1 MHVKP
6 ILIFVLAAFIIIS
19 FAPAAFGQAESG
31 TITGTVHD
39 PSGAVVAGATVTVR
53 NVATSATRTVQTTGL
68 GTYNVTG
75 LPAGTYEV
83 DVTSGSFAPYKTN
96 AEVTVGGAATVDAQL
111 STGQATTT
119 VEVVAEGGAAVNT
132 QNQEL
137 SQIVNTQQMA
147 ELPSLTRN
155 PYDFVAISGNVSSGD
170 RTATGGDQNTTGRGV
185 GYSINGQRTSGTE
198 VLLDGVENV
207 DLFTATT
214 GQQVP
219 LDAVQEYRVVT
230 NNFDA
235 QYGRASGGVVNVSTK
250 SGGNSLHGSLWEFNR
265 LAAYTANT
273 YNNDSQ
279 NALFR
284 EGGGTGPLPAP
295 KGGYTRNQFGFAV
308 GGPIIKD
315 KLFFFGSTEFL
326 RVRSNASLSAYVP
339 TPALLATLPANVQ
352 AYFAAYGANNFTFS
366 GIDPGTGFGLV
377 NFSAPADAGGGEPQN
392 TYRIVG
398 RFDFNATDKTQMFF
412 RYGLEN
418 VDDFK
423 GADYAGP
430 YSQYDVGDSS
440 YNNSGL
446 FSLNHSFSP
455 NIFTNT
461 KISFSRLNFVNTY
474 DKAQQNVP
482 ELLLSSGATI
492 GTTPVQLPGLFAQ
505 FAGAGG
511 LPFGGPQNALQL
523 THDLSWIK
531 GAHTIRVGGLFDYQ
545 QINRAFGAYAQGL
558 ELLGTD
564 PGTGYANLLAGQL
577 ALFQAAVDPQGKFP
591 CHEDPVT
598 ETPIQTADC
607 SLSLPAASPSFARSY
622 RYKDWAAYVQ
632 DSWKVT
638 PRFTFNFGTR
648 YEHYG
653 VQHNNDQNLDS
664 NFYYGSGSDVW
675 ARIRAGSVQ
684 LAPQSPVG
692 QLWNPDWGTVAPRVG
707 FAYDIF
713 GDGRTSVRGGFGIS
727 YERNFGNVTFNVIQ
741 NPPNYAT
748 MQLTS
753 DPSGGPLM
761 VTASNFGPLGA
772 SSGVIPIPS
781 SSLRHVAQNIN
792 TAQTQFYS
800 LSLEQELARN
810 TVFAL
815 EYAGAHGVHL
825 YDIAAYNQ
833 LGGGQVYL
841 GDPFDPT
848 NPVYTRPNDQYTGI
862 NTRGSGGT
870 SRYNAL
876 NVRLQSQ
883 NLRNTGLSITA
894 NYTYSHS
901 LDDLSSTFSD
911 STGGASNGIGN
922 LGYLDPRNPKLDWG
936 SSDYDVR
943 HRAALTMVW
952 ETPWAKNG
960 TNWVHQVFGGY
971 AVVPVFTVHSGV
983 PFSIFDSSNSL
994 NGSAGY
1000 GIPRY
1005 VPTGAISTLKAG
1017 SPVNSGLQNDF
1028 TVLNLPPGNLNPF
1041 DPTLGVSDFG
1051 PYPSDMTRRNAF
1063 RGPGWWNFD
1072 LAASKTFSLTERVKL
1087 QLRAEGFDLFNHHN
1101 LYVNALALDVANY
1114 TSTDPTTGVV
1124 TALPITVPAL
1134 KGGLNTNAVG
1144 GNHDERRFGQFAL
1157 KVTF

>member
-1 MHVKP
+1 
-6 ILIFVLAAFIIIS
+6 
-19 FAPAAFGQAESG
+19 
-31 TITGTVHD
+31 
-39 PSGAVVAGATVTVR
+39 
-53 NVATSATRTVQTTGL
+53 
-68 GTYNVTG
+68 
-75 LPAGTYEV
+75 
-83 DVTSGSFAPYKTN
+83 
-96 AEVTVGGAATVDAQL
+96 
-111 STGQATTT
+111 
-119 VEVVAEGGAAVNT
+119 
-132 QNQEL
+132 
-137 SQIVNTQQMA
+137 
-147 ELPSLTRN
+147 
-155 PYDFVAISGNVSSGD
+155 
-170 RTATGGDQNTTGRGV
+170 V
-185 GYSINGQRTSGTE
+185 GYAINGQRTSGTE

-219 LDAVQEYRVVT
+219 LDSVQEYRVVT

-250 SGGNSLHGSLWEFNR
+250 SGGNNLHGSLWEFNR

-326 RVRSNASLSAYVP
+326 RVRSNASLSAFVP

-366 GIDPGTGFGLV
+366 GTDPGTGFGLV
-377 NFSAPADAGGGEPQN
+377 NFSAAADAGGGVPQN

-398 RFDFNATDKTQMFF
+398 RFDFNPTDKTQMFF

-418 VDDFK
+418 VDGFK
-423 GADYAGP
+423 GADYASP

-446 FSLNHSFSP
+446 FSLNHSFRN

-474 DKAQQNVP
+474 DQAEQNVP
-482 ELLLSSGATI
+482 ELILTSGATI
-492 GTTPVQLPGLFAQ
+492 GSTPVQLPGLFAQ
-505 FAGAGG
+505 FAGTGG

-531 GAHTIRVGGLFDYQ
+531 GAHTIRIGGLFDYQ

-558 ELLGTD
+558 ELIGTSFSQ
-564 PGTGYANLLAGQL
+564 GLTNLSAGQL

-591 CHEDPVT
+591 CHDDPVT
-598 ETPIQTADC
+598 DTPIQTPDC
-607 SLSLPAASPSFARSY
+607 SLSLPAASPTFARSY

-664 NFYYGSGSDVW
+664 NFYYGPGSDVW
-675 ARIRAGSVQ
+675 ARIRTGSVQ
-684 LAPQSPVG
+684 IAPQSPVG

-772 SSGVIPIPS
+772 PSGLIPIPS

-800 LSLEQELARN
+800 LSLERELARN

-952 ETPWAKNG
+952 ATPWAKNG

-971 AVVPVFTVHSGV
+971 TVVPVFTVHSGV
-983 PFSIFDSSNSL
+983 PFSIFDTTNSL

-1005 VPTGAISTLKAG
+1005 VPTGAVSTLNAG
-1017 SPVNSGLQNDF
+1017 SPVNTGSQNDF

-1072 LAASKTFSLTERVKL
+1072 LAASKTFRL
-1087 QLRAEGFDLFNHHN
+1087 QNE
-1101 LYVNALALDVANY
+1101 
-1114 TSTDPTTGVV
+1114 
-1124 TALPITVPAL
+1124 
-1134 KGGLNTNAVG
+1134 
-1144 GNHDERRFGQFAL
+1144 
-1157 KVTF
+1157 